1 MSLPRLLT
9 PASGV
14 PVLSCMGILSSIG
27 SSHELSVLEQ
37 GAEEDASEFAKKK
50 FSDLPCVFQMSG
62 CEFLAR
68 LSSPPWVSGK
78 RKQRRFTGNVG

>member
-1 MSLPRLLT
+1 MSLSRSLT

-14 PVLSCMGILSSIG
+14 PVLSCTGILSSIG

-37 GAEEDASEFAKKK
+37 GAEEDAGEFAKKK
-50 FSDLPCVFQMSG
+50 TFSDLPCVFQIPG

-68 LSSPPWVSGK
+68 LSRPPRSAG
-78 RKQRRFTGNVG
+78 R